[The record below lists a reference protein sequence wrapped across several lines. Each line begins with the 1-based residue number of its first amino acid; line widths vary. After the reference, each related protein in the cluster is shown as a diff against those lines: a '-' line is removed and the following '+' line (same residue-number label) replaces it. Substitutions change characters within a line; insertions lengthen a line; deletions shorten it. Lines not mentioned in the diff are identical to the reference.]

1 MRTHFLFC
9 TRRLWPL
16 ASFLFLLMAG
26 VAHMADAAPV
36 SFAKLAGL
44 QTSTASASAPAADP
58 VQTRQSLDTVI
69 TLLNNDQQR
78 TALVNELKQLRD
90 GMSAQQ
96 KVQAEQAPGL
106 LGAVASL
113 IENGSL
119 QADVEAG
126 APRYWLRRI
135 EAASGNA
142 SLLVA
147 PERRMPLVADFAS
160 TVGIWAAI
168 AAGLLGLGWL
178 IRRVFGLTAG
188 LGPHPTTRALL
199 IDALRKIGPWA
210 ISFAVIMRLDRDA
223 SPGFVL
229 ALVLAYAI
237 VWGAIITAGV
247 AMLFSLFSGSAHR
260 RVAVEYLFK
269 RGMWPIF
276 LTASL
281 GACGDALVDPRVAL
295 VLGGSLSLLLAT
307 VCNVVSSLML
317 AVGALW
323 ARRPIGQLIANR
335 PLELRSGEHTGN
347 QVRRLLAAFWP
358 VPVLV
363 LAGATV
369 MATLTTPDNVDVVA
383 RRAVM
388 TSLLLVAAF
397 FLSALVRPRANW
409 RSHLRLARSSPY
421 LERLKHFVEIG
432 RAHV

>member
-210 ISFAVIMRLDRDA
+210 ISFAVIMRLDR
-223 SPGFVL
+223 
-229 ALVLAYAI
+229 
-237 VWGAIITAGV
+237 
-247 AMLFSLFSGSAHR
+247 
-260 RVAVEYLFK
+260 
-269 RGMWPIF
+269 
-276 LTASL
+276 
-281 GACGDALVDPRVAL
+281 
-295 VLGGSLSLLLAT
+295 
-307 VCNVVSSLML
+307 
-317 AVGALW
+317 
-323 ARRPIGQLIANR
+323 
-335 PLELRSGEHTGN
+335 
-347 QVRRLLAAFWP
+347 
-358 VPVLV
+358 
-363 LAGATV
+363 
-369 MATLTTPDNVDVVA
+369 
-383 RRAVM
+383 
-388 TSLLLVAAF
+388 
-397 FLSALVRPRANW
+397 
-409 RSHLRLARSSPY
+409 
-421 LERLKHFVEIG
+421 EIG